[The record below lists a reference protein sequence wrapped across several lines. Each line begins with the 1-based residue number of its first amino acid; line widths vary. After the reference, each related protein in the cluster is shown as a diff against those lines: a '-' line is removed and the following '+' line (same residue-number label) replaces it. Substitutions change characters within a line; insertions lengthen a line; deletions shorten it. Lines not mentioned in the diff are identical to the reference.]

1 MNHDPSTK
9 PAPPTQAPSL
19 VPGLNPQHMLSSQSS
34 FEYNRT
40 AIPGLSFAG
49 NTQPWMQDAPPPA
62 SQRISPW
69 ISDDGANAN
78 AQYPQPNNAHVMG
91 GLSASQI
98 ATSAS
103 TNAPATG
110 EDDTMEE
117 GELSESG
124 FEDLYEPYLEP
135 GEGSRDADGTP
146 QQQSADDD
154 EDYDPANPASP
165 TEPTAA
171 RATWPDQG
179 ASTES
184 AEEGRRSSL
193 PMFLQLEAH
202 TVPLVRERS
211 RSYSPY
217 LSPHEVE
224 AQSVA
229 TGHTAMNTSRTFFSP
244 GRIFASLS
252 LLLLIWRVGRGV
264 SLTG

>member
-1 MNHDPSTK
+1 MNHHPSPK
-9 PAPPTQAPSL
+9 PVPPTQTPSS
-19 VPGLNPQHMLSSQSS
+19 VPGLNPQHLLSSQSS

-49 NTQPWMQDAPPPA
+49 NTQPWMQDAPPPS
-62 SQRISPW
+62 SQQTSPW
-69 ISDDGANAN
+69 ISADGANAN
-78 AQYPQPNNAHVMG
+78 ARYPQPNNAPAMA
-91 GLSASQI
+91 GLSAAQVV
-98 ATSAS
+98 APAS

-135 GEGSRDADGTP
+135 SEGNHDAGGAS

-171 RATWPDQG
+171 RAAWPDQG

-184 AEEGRRSSL
+184 AKEGR
-193 PMFLQLEAH
+193 
-202 TVPLVRERS
+202 
-211 RSYSPY
+211 
-217 LSPHEVE
+217 
-224 AQSVA
+224 
-229 TGHTAMNTSRTFFSP
+229 
-244 GRIFASLS
+244 
-252 LLLLIWRVGRGV
+252 
-264 SLTG
+264 